1 MNKTA
6 VFITF
11 AGVAAISIITAA
23 VLLAVRPDASATLI
37 QLIGT
42 ALALIAGFAGTVY
55 ALGKQ
60 GEKIE
65 TIQKQTNGTNT
76 ALHAENTRLT
86 NLLIARGVN
95 PTGEDIEIRKP
106 AHARE

>member
-11 AGVAAISIITAA
+11 ASVATVSIITAA

-42 ALALIAGFAGTVY
+42 ALALIAVFAGTVY
-55 ALGKQ
+55 GLGKQ
-60 GEKIE
+60 GEKID
-65 TIQKQTNGTNT
+65 TIQRQTNGTNT

-86 NLLIARGVN
+86 NLLIQRGIN
-95 PTGEDIEIRKP
+95 PDADTIEARKP